1 MFNFFKRKQEKPP
14 ADAEQLHREARALGQ
29 AGKYDA
35 AIEKLRAAI
44 AAKPDWAYPY
54 YDLAFTYFLKGDSEL
69 ALTYYRQ
76 TDVMEPSGFFTA
88 KTAIYAL
95 EGEASGKFP
104 KGVYKAYMQIEW
116 TDDPAQKLAIATA
129 LTQQVPEFAPGWKEL
144 AVLAGNGE
152 TQLHAIVQGLAKNPD
167 AETKGIL
174 LLNKAGLLNANGRQ
188 EAAKQLLQEMIADV
202 ATTKTTL
209 AMAKFALQNFG

>member
-14 ADAEQLHREARALGQ
+14 VDAEQLHHEARVLGQ

-76 TDVMEPSGFFTA
+76 TDAMEPRGFFTA

-95 EGEASGKFP
+95 EGEATGKFP
-104 KGVYKAYMQIEW
+104 KAYMQIEW
-116 TDDPAQKLAIATA
+116 TDDHAQKLALATA

-144 AVLAGNGE
+144 AVLADNGE
-152 TQLHAIVQGLAKNPD
+152 TQLHAILQGLAKNPD

-188 EAAKQLLQEMIADV
+188 DAAKQLLQDMIADV

-209 AMAKFALQNFG
+209 AMAKFVLQNFG